1 MNKQLFI
8 ALCDLIESKVPEV
21 RWIDADEGQ
30 LNVSGQR
37 PPVAFPCV
45 LIDMSYPQTEGMSA
59 TAEKVRVQF
68 SCGLM

>member
-30 LNVSGQR
+30 LNVSDKGR
-37 PPVAFPCV
+37 PWRSPAC
-45 LIDMSYPQTEGMSA
+45 LSI
-59 TAEKVRVQF
+59 
-68 SCGLM
+68 